1 VPSVFLYGTLRHEPL
16 LMCVLGATPG
26 PMRPATLPDH
36 AVRGV
41 CDAPYPALVAAPQV
55 GAEGVLLD
63 VPDATGWGRLCHY
76 EAAFGYAPA
85 RVTVE
90 TAEGPVAAQV
100 FLPSQTPA
108 TEGAWALATWVQR
121 WGALSIE
128 AAVEVMAHMGRKSP
142 REIGRDF
149 GMIRGRA
156 HSRVLA
162 ALPRPRP
169 PVMTTLTR
177 AEVRLIAHRRP
188 YAGYFAFEEQDL
200 HFPLF
205 GGGHSETVSRAALV
219 ATDAALVLPYDP
231 RRDEVLLLEQFRPG
245 PYLRGDPRPWC
256 LEPVAG
262 RVDAGEDP
270 EATARRET
278 EEEAGLTLERLETIS
293 RSYPSPGC
301 STEFFHIYLGLV
313 DLSRPPAEIGGLAEE
328 AENIRRHVL
337 PLPTVVDWAD
347 AGLLDVAPLELAVH
361 WLARHS
367 ARLRASG

>member
-1 VPSVFLYGTLRHEPL
+1 MPSVFLYGTLRHEPL
-16 LMCVLGATPG
+16 LARVLGATPG
-26 PMRPATLPDH
+26 PMRPARLPDH
-36 AVRGV
+36 AVRSVAG
-41 CDAPYPALVAAPQV
+41 APYPALVTAADE
-55 GAEGVLLD
+55 GADGVLLT
-63 VPDATGWGRLCHY
+63 VPDAAGWGRLCHY
-76 EAAFGYAPA
+76 EGAFGYAPA
-85 RVTVE
+85 QVTVE
-90 TAEGPVAAQV
+90 TPEGTVTAWV
-100 FLPSQTPA
+100 FRPAQTPA
-108 TEGAWALATWVQR
+108 TGGAWSLAAWVR
-121 WGALSIE
+121 TWGALSVE
-128 AAVEVMAHMGRKSP
+128 AAGEVMAHMGHKSP

-149 GMIRGRA
+149 DMIRGRA
-156 HSRVLA
+156 HSRLLA
-162 ALPRPRP
+162 RLTRPRP
-169 PVMTTLTR
+169 PVLTALTQ

-200 HFPLF
+200 QFPLF
-205 GGGHSETVSRAALV
+205 GEGHSETVSRAALV

-278 EEEAGLTLERLETIS
+278 EEEAAVTLERLETIS
-293 RSYPSPGC
+293 RCYPSPGC

-313 DLSRPPAEIGGLAEE
+313 DLSRPPAEVGGLAEE

-337 PLPTVVDWAD
+337 PLRTVVGWAD

-361 WLARHS
+361 WLARHRD
-367 ARLRASG
+367 RLRASG